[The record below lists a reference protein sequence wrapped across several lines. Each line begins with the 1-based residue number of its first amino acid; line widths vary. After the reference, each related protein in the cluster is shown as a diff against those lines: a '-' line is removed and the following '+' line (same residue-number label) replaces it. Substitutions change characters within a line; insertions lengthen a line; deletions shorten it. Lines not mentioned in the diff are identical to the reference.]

1 MIFHNSYK
9 SQKIKVKMLKRK
21 RFNSP
26 SLWAG
31 YSKNATKIVYVNK
44 YLLEH
49 DSQDI
54 SVQNTLTEN
63 NSRISSIPNELRP
76 FHYNKYPF
84 FPYKLQYNKPFG
96 FRRSQGALNKLSDFH
111 SFKKELLNHAL
122 KL

>member
-1 MIFHNSYK
+1 MIFHNSYN
-9 SQKIKVKMLKRK
+9 SQKIQFKMLKRNGGK

-31 YSKNATKIVYVNK
+31 YSKNATKIVNVNK

-63 NSRISSIPNELRP
+63 NSWISSIPNELRP
-76 FHYNKYPF
+76 FHYKKYPF
-84 FPYKLQYNKPFG
+84 FPYKL
-96 FRRSQGALNKLSDFH
+96 
-111 SFKKELLNHAL
+111 
-122 KL
+122 